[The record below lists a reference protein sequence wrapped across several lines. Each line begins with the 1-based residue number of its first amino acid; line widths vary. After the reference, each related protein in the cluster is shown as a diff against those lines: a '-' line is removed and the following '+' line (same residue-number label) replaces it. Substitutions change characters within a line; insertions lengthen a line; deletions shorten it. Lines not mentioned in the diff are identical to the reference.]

1 MMLMNDEEEGGGGR
15 AIRLLLAARRA
26 TGTHD
31 CTNFY
36 PFKENIS
43 LKIYIFHGN
52 KTDEHPRPTI
62 PRYHII
68 PTIYQTKAKSSFFV

>member
-1 MMLMNDEEEGGGGR
+1 VFANNEGKKEEEEE
-15 AIRLLLAARRA
+15 ASDLLAAIRA

-62 PRYHII
+62 P
-68 PTIYQTKAKSSFFV
+68 